1 MAIDPIPNPRVSAN
15 PGFAA
20 DLNSTRKALEGGD
33 KRAQAEKVASQ
44 LEGVF
49 MEMMMKAMRSTVQ
62 EDGLFGKSMGGSN
75 YIEMLD
81 QHYAQLQGIPRDPRF
96 HEVLVSQIMK
106 TPDATNEAMQKMR
119 EGSAQSKTAS
129 LEQAQ
134 RNLMP

>member
-1 MAIDPIPNPRVSAN
+1 MAIDPTSNPRAGAT
-15 PGFAA
+15 PAFAA
-20 DLNSTRKALEGGD
+20 DLNQTRQALQAGD

-62 EDGLFGKSMGGSN
+62 QDGLFGKSLGGSN

-96 HEVLVSQIMK
+96 HEVLVNQIMK
-106 TPDATNEAMQKMR
+106 TPDATNQAMQRMR
-119 EGSAQSKTAS
+119 EGSAQGQGAS
-129 LEQAQ
+129 IEQAQ
-134 RNLMP
+134 RDLMP